1 VRALA
6 RDLELGERTVWRW
19 LAGGQTGSRRP
30 GPAGWRLTEAD
41 RDALHAAGGNAAAAW
56 RARRAAGARVPALR
70 TFQAAI
76 ARELTPM
83 ERAAAAEGREGQ
95 RRHQVYVRWE
105 AAHRNQRWE
114 ADHFQLDLLVL
125 PPRARRP
132 VRPWLT
138 VFVDAYSR
146 LVMG

>member
-1 VRALA
+1 
-6 RDLELGERTVWRW
+6 
-19 LAGGQTGSRRP
+19 
-30 GPAGWRLTEAD
+30 
-41 RDALHAAGGNAAAAW
+41 
-56 RARRAAGARVPALR
+56 VPALR

-125 PPRARRP
+125 PPRARRS